1 MKQMIVK
8 GKVEY
13 VDLSGGFW
21 GLIDQNGQQWRPVHM
36 PAALQH
42 QGLEVQLSCKQSKE
56 TISIFMWG
64 TNHRN
69 KRLQNTDSTTIFLYK
84 KDPSS

>member
-64 TNHRN
+64 T
-69 KRLQNTDSTTIFLYK
+69 TIEIKEYK
-84 KDPSS
+84 ILTQ